1 MVFKAHKRLVS
12 IAALAFFIQM
22 SISMLVISKNP
33 GTPFDE
39 AAHLD
44 YVVKIS
50 KGHLPSV
57 NEKYGQ
63 DVLEWMACATPRGEA
78 WAGLEPCG
86 STRYSPGLAP
96 FAGQSSASGYVP
108 TYYAITAVPYE
119 FCDRLTSL
127 TPINCG
133 RIANSMWLNLAAAAS
148 SILMLM
154 LGASRLTSIVGGV
167 GLTSLPAVLLQGTT
181 VNSDAA
187 AQTLA
192 PILVITAILL
202 SRSNKSK
209 FFTFVVF
216 ATTVIA
222 ALTIKQTLITS
233 TAFATILLWYWTLLK
248 SKRLDFKYAAGLF
261 GVYVFS
267 VFASYALLVLQPAFR
282 GLGGSDNMK
291 EFLLQPFETLPG
303 SLSYAV
309 YNSLSPFTTL
319 VWTPLAQPW
328 MPVVGFLV
336 AVVIW
341 ALLFSAKSS
350 KEQEFPHMSELVLLS
365 SFLIAFVGPV
375 LLAITSW
382 YMLGSAPVQS
392 RYYMSYATLIGA
404 IGLATTKSKPL
415 RFFAIGLLSLS
426 TLSTVISV
434 LRY

>member
-1 MVFKAHKRLVS
+1 
-12 IAALAFFIQM
+12 
-22 SISMLVISKNP
+22 
-33 GTPFDE
+33 
-39 AAHLD
+39 
-44 YVVKIS
+44 
-50 KGHLPSV
+50 
-57 NEKYGQ
+57 
-63 DVLEWMACATPRGEA
+63 
-78 WAGLEPCG
+78 
-86 STRYSPGLAP
+86 
-96 FAGQSSASGYVP
+96 
-108 TYYAITAVPYE
+108 
-119 FCDRLTSL
+119 
-127 TPINCG
+127 
-133 RIANSMWLNLAAAAS
+133 
-148 SILMLM
+148 

-187 AQTLA
+187 AQTVA

-202 SRSNKSK
+202 SRSSKSK
-209 FFTFVVF
+209 LFTFAAF
-216 ATTVIA
+216 STTIIA

-233 TAFATILLWYWTLLK
+233 TVFAAILLWYWTLLK
-248 SKRLDFKYAAGLF
+248 SKRLDFKYTAGLF

-267 VFASYALLVLQPAFR
+267 VFASYVLLVLQPTFR

-291 EFLLQPFETLPG
+291 AFLLQPIETLPS

-341 ALLFSAKSS
+341 ALLFSAKTS
-350 KEQEFPHMSELVLLS
+350 KLQEFPHMSDLVLLTG
-365 SFLIAFVGPV
+365 FLIAFVGPV
-375 LLAITSW
+375 LLAVTSW

-415 RFFAIGLLSLS
+415 RVFTMGLLALS
-426 TLSTVISV
+426 TLGTVISV
-434 LRY
+434 LKY